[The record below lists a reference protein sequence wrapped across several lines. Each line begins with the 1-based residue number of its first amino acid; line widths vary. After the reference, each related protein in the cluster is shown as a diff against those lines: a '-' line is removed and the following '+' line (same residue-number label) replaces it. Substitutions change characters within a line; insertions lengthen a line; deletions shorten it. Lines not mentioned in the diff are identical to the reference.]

1 MVHHSLEAPGGVAAG
16 GGGETVLLD
25 VDGEDGVLGLGQ
37 LALVVVRAGGEQ
49 DAEAGLEVD
58 GLAGG
63 VLPAGLD
70 TVVEDESPGL
80 AVQHVGRG
88 RVDKS

>member
-1 MVHHSLEAPGGVAAG
+1 MVHHPLEAPGSVAAG
-16 GGGETVLLD
+16 GGGQAVLLD

-37 LALVVVRAGGEQ
+37 LALVIVSTGGEEDTQ
-49 DAEAGLEVD
+49 AGLEVD

-70 TVVEDESPGL
+70 TVVEDEGPGL

-88 RVDKS
+88 SVDKS